1 MRGLASAVVR
11 RLASAVVQR
20 FARSGDARTP
30 LTAGPDTVPPM
41 TARSRHG
48 VPQRWWRAPVLPG
61 WPRRRTLL
69 AMAIAGVLALLL
81 GSAAGAGLRA
91 ATHHTPSVQRTAV
104 GPLHIHLP
112 EDLGPWT
119 KVPASSFASIR
130 GSDALGGAV
139 IDGAWGEMAPGAV
152 LVTVLR
158 AASGTHAGVASVRD
172 SIPAADGITWDGG
185 RDHAAG
191 QQVSGG
197 VRELMLAVESG
208 DGDLVIVSV
217 SAPEDAFTSG
227 TLLEAFRTSS
237 VD

>member
-1 MRGLASAVVR
+1 MRAVARAGRAWFTRLGDELATSAVG
-11 RLASAVVQR
+11 AATVQ
-20 FARSGDARTP
+20 A
-30 LTAGPDTVPPM
+30 M

-48 VPQRWWRAPVLPG
+48 AAQRWWRAPMLG
-61 WPRRRTLL
+61 GLPRRRALL
-69 AMAIAGVLALLL
+69 AMAVAGVLALLL

-91 ATHHTPSVQRTAV
+91 ATHHAPRVERTAV

-119 KVPASSFASIR
+119 SVSASSFDSIR

-152 LVTVLR
+152 LVTVLT
-158 AASGTHAGVASVRD
+158 AASGTHGGVDAVRD
-172 SIPAADGITWDGG
+172 SIPSADGIAWDGN
-185 RDHAAG
+185 RDHATG

-197 VRELMLAVESG
+197 VRELMLAVEAD

-217 SAPEDAFTSG
+217 SAPEEAFESG
-227 TLLEAFRTSS
+227 TLLEAFRTAR